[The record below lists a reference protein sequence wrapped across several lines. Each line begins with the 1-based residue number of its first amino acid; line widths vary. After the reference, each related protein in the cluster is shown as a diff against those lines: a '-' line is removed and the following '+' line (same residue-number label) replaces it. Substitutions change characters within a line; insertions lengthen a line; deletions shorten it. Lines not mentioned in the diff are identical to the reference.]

1 MIEVSR
7 KRPETSRKSEAT
19 FQKCDIAG
27 DLSNKI
33 FNMMKSVK
41 SDYFAKKWTQS
52 LSEGLRMLPKSKKFV
67 KLSVE
72 MDFGVKEKLKTLR
85 RLRSVKKRF

>member
-1 MIEVSR
+1 
-7 KRPETSRKSEAT
+7 
-19 FQKCDIAG
+19 
-27 DLSNKI
+27 
-33 FNMMKSVK
+33 MKSVK
-41 SDYFAKKWTQS
+41 SDYFAKKWTPS

-85 RLRSVKKRF
+85 RLRSLSKKGSKSEKASILLPNGLKVSKSDKKSSKFVIQVSFSS

>member
-1 MIEVSR
+1 
-7 KRPETSRKSEAT
+7 
-19 FQKCDIAG
+19 
-27 DLSNKI
+27 
-33 FNMMKSVK
+33 MMKSVK
-41 SDYFAKKWTQS
+41 SDYFAKKWTPS

-85 RLRSVKKRF
+85 RLRSLSKKGSKSEKASILLLNGLKVSKSDKKSPKNSSFR